1 LGRKARCVGH
11 RPTPDPRKGC
21 QELGACQ
28 AHKEKYQKH
37 GLGRSIPQDI
47 WRPALREV
55 VRAEARAWLGGFWRP
70 PLEAVNQLG
79 PPYMAAGTQDASDS
93 WIQAVLLGGQGACH
107 SSAQDGPDRLDLV

>member
-1 LGRKARCVGH
+1 MPGVGGMPGPQ
-11 RPTPDPRKGC
+11 REVPEAWPRQVDPPGHL
-21 QELGACQ
+21 EA
-28 AHKEKYQKH
+28 
-37 GLGRSIPQDI
+37 
-47 WRPALREV
+47 ALREV
-55 VRAEARAWLGGFWRP
+55 VRAEARAWLGGSWRP